1 MRAIDRSSAS
11 AVRSGEHER
20 EQAQGRHSGAA
31 ATGTPHDY
39 PKGLSSGRYWEASYV
54 SAHETARL
62 ARQLAGNPSRV
73 LVIEHDGSV
82 AERLARHL
90 AEAMPP
96 LHVAH
101 VPGLLEAEAQLGPE
115 VDCVLLDIDL
125 PGAGGVDSVHRIRA
139 LYPDLP
145 IVVLT
150 ADGDEQG
157 GSAALTAGAQDYL
170 AKGTLDGS
178 AIARAI
184 RHSVERNRAARY
196 ARELAL
202 LRFQAAESARVQ
214 RGLMPRMLIED
225 PRVWVR
231 SGYRPGDRR
240 QVLGGDFLDVVQS
253 SPTRLKLV
261 LGDVCGHG
269 PDEAA
274 LGVQLRIAWR
284 TLILAGVEQL
294 PLLETLDLLTNQERH
309 ADHVY
314 ATVASIEVDL
324 RTGSACVGLAGHPP
338 PLVSTDGRLRLLTEH
353 VGGPP
358 LGIGLPPRWE
368 LHEVELGERWTL
380 LLYSDGIYEGKV
392 VSRGTRLGI
401 EGLLELLAADS
412 PDAIWDSVPDRL
424 LDQVEALNDGPLEDD
439 VALLAVRCDPL
450 E

>member
-1 MRAIDRSSAS
+1 
-11 AVRSGEHER
+11 
-20 EQAQGRHSGAA
+20 
-31 ATGTPHDY
+31 
-39 PKGLSSGRYWEASYV
+39 
-54 SAHETARL
+54 
-62 ARQLAGNPSRV
+62 
-73 LVIEHDGSV
+73 
-82 AERLARHL
+82 
-90 AEAMPP
+90 
-96 LHVAH
+96 
-101 VPGLLEAEAQLGPE
+101 
-115 VDCVLLDIDL
+115 VLLDIDL
-125 PGAGGVDSVHRIRA
+125 PDGSGFDAVHRIRT

-150 ADGDEQG
+150 ADGDEESG
-157 GSAALTAGAQDYL
+157 GAALTAGAQDYVT
-170 AKGTLDGS
+170 KGSSEGY

-184 RHSVERNRAARY
+184 RHSVQRNRAERY

-202 LRFQAAESARVQ
+202 LRFQSAESARVQ

-225 PRVWVR
+225 PRVWIR

-240 QVLGGDFLDVVQS
+240 QVLGGDFFDVVQS

-284 TLILAGVEQL
+284 TLVLAGVEHL
-294 PLLETLDLLTNQERH
+294 PLLKTLDRLTNQERH

-314 ATVASIEVDL
+314 ATVASVEIDL
-324 RTGSACVGLAGHPP
+324 SNGRAWVGLAGHPP
-338 PLVSTDGRLRLLTEH
+338 PLMSVGDDVRLLTDRG
-353 VGGPP
+353 GGPP
-358 LGIGLPPRWE
+358 LGIGLPPLWE
-368 LHEVELGERWTL
+368 LHQVELGDRWSL

-392 VSRGTRLGI
+392 VTRGTRLGI

-412 PDAIWDSVPDRL
+412 PNAIWDSIPNRL

-450 E
+450 DG

>member
-1 MRAIDRSSAS
+1 MDGG
-11 AVRSGEHER
+11 AVTVSEPGVPPR
-20 EQAQGRHSGAA
+20 E
-31 ATGTPHDY
+31 
-39 PKGLSSGRYWEASYV
+39 
-54 SAHETARL
+54 
-62 ARQLAGNPSRV
+62 LAGDPSHLLLIEQDEAV
-73 LVIEHDGSV
+73 ATELVS
-82 AERLARHL
+82 RLTDAWPQLRISR
-90 AEAMPP
+90 ATT
-96 LHVAH
+96 
-101 VPGLLEAEAQLGPE
+101 LLEAEARLGTD
-115 VDCVLLDIDL
+115 VDCVVADIDL
-125 PGAGGVDSVHRIRA
+125 PGDSGLDVVHRLRT
-139 LYPDLP
+139 LYTDLP

-150 ADGDEQG
+150 ANGDDDRG
-157 GSAALTAGAQDYL
+157 GEALTAGAQDYIS
-170 AKGTLDGS
+170 KGSSEGY
-178 AIARAI
+178 AVARAI
-184 RHSVERNRAARY
+184 RHSVQRNRAERY

-202 LRFQAAESARVQ
+202 LRFQSAESARVQ
-214 RGLMPRMLIED
+214 RGLMPRMLIDD

-240 QVLGGDFLDVVQS
+240 QVLGGDFFDVVQS

-294 PLLETLDLLTNQERH
+294 QMMKTLDGLTSQERH
-309 ADHVY
+309 AEHVY

-324 RTGSACVGLAGHPP
+324 GTGKAWVGLAGHPP
-338 PLVSTDGRLRLLTEH
+338 PLVSTPDLGLRLITEH

-368 LHEVELGERWTL
+368 MHEVDLGERWSL

-392 VSRGTRLGI
+392 SSRGNRLGI
-401 EGLLELLAADS
+401 EGLLELLASDS
-412 PDAIWDSVPDRL
+412 PTAIWDSVPNHL

-450 E
+450 S

>member
-1 MRAIDRSSAS
+1 MN
-11 AVRSGEHER
+11 VHG
-20 EQAQGRHSGAA
+20 
-31 ATGTPHDY
+31 
-39 PKGLSSGRYWEASYV
+39 V
-54 SAHETARL
+54 ARPT
-62 ARQLAGNPSRV
+62 RQLAGDPSQL
-73 LVIEHDGSV
+73 LVIEPDTAAAEKLVRTV
-82 AERLARHL
+82 AEAWPQLRISC
-90 AEAMPP
+90 
-96 LHVAH
+96 VS
-101 VPGLLEAEAQLGPE
+101 GLLEAEARLGPDI
-115 VDCVLLDIDL
+115 DCVLLDIDL
-125 PGAGGVDSVHRIRA
+125 PGSGGIDAIHRIRT

-145 IVVLT
+145 IVVLI
-150 ADGDEQG
+150 ADDDEDDG
-157 GSAALTAGAQDYL
+157 GEALTAGAQDYL
-170 AKGTLDGS
+170 AKSASEGF

-184 RHSVERNRAARY
+184 RHSVQRNRAERY

-202 LRFQAAESARVQ
+202 LRFQSAESARVQ

-240 QVLGGDFLDVVQS
+240 QVLGGDFFDVVQS

-284 TLILAGVEQL
+284 TLILAGVEQV
-294 PLLETLDLLTNQERH
+294 PLLQTLDRLTNQERH

-324 RTGSACVGLAGHPP
+324 NTGTAWVGLAGHPP
-338 PLVSTDGRLRLLTEH
+338 PLLSTGDRVRLLTEH

-368 LHEVELGERWTL
+368 LHKVELGDHWSL

-401 EGLLELLAADS
+401 EGLLDLLAADS
-412 PDAIWDSVPDRL
+412 PDAIWDSVPNRL
-424 LDQVEALNDGPLEDD
+424 LDQIEALNDGPLEDD

-450 E
+450 SA

>member
-1 MRAIDRSSAS
+1 MAAMGVSRGYPEVATATGDVSIVS
-11 AVRSGEHER
+11 ER
-20 EQAQGRHSGAA
+20 E
-31 ATGTPHDY
+31 
-39 PKGLSSGRYWEASYV
+39 
-54 SAHETARL
+54 TAGL
-62 ARQLAGNPSRV
+62 ARQLANDPAR
-73 LVIEHDGSV
+73 LLFIEHDGPV
-82 AERLARHL
+82 AERLARRL
-90 AEAMPP
+90 AEAWPP
-96 LHVAH
+96 LQIARVS
-101 VPGLLEAEAQLGPE
+101 GLLEAEARVWSG

-125 PGAGGVDSVHRIRA
+125 PGTTGLDMVHRLRA
-139 LYPDLP
+139 LYPELP
-145 IVVLT
+145 IVVLV
-150 ADGDEQG
+150 ADGDEQS
-157 GSAALTAGAQDYL
+157 GSTALTAGAQDYL
-170 AKGTLDGS
+170 AKGMFDGQ

-196 ARELAL
+196 AREVAL

-240 QVLGGDFLDVVQS
+240 QVLGGDFFDAVQS
-253 SPTRLKLV
+253 SPARLKLV

-284 TLILAGVEQL
+284 TLILAGVEQV
-294 PLLETLDLLTNQERH
+294 PLLETLDRLTNQERH

-324 RTGSACVGLAGHPP
+324 RTGRACVGLAGHPP
-338 PLVSTDGRLRLLTEH
+338 PLLSTNRELRLLTEH

-368 LHEVELGERWTL
+368 LHEVDLGESWSL

-392 VSRGTRLGI
+392 ASRGTRLGI

-412 PDAIWDSVPDRL
+412 PDAIWDSVPDGL

-439 VALLAVRCDPL
+439 VALLAVRCAPL
-450 E
+450 D

>member
-1 MRAIDRSSAS
+1 MRS
-11 AVRSGEHER
+11 AV
-20 EQAQGRHSGAA
+20 
-31 ATGTPHDY
+31 TT
-39 PKGLSSGRYWEASYV
+39 
-54 SAHETARL
+54 T
-62 ARQLAGNPSRV
+62 RQLAGDPNQ
-73 LVIEHDGSV
+73 LLLIEHDAQAAEHLVRTLTEAWPRLQISCV
-82 AERLARHL
+82 AGLL
-90 AEAMPP
+90 QAEA
-96 LHVAH
+96 
-101 VPGLLEAEAQLGPE
+101 GLGPD

-125 PGAGGVDSVHRIRA
+125 PGALGIDAVHRIRS

-150 ADGDEQG
+150 AEGDEDSSG
-157 GSAALTAGAQDYL
+157 EALTAGAQDYL
-170 AKGTLDGS
+170 SKSGTDGS
-178 AIARAI
+178 AMARAI
-184 RHSVERNRAARY
+184 RHSVQRNRAERY

-202 LRFQAAESARVQ
+202 LRFQSAESARVQ

-240 QVLGGDFLDVVQS
+240 QVLGGDFFDVVQS
-253 SPTRLKLV
+253 SPSRLKLV

-274 LGVQLRIAWR
+274 LGVQIRIAWR
-284 TLILAGVEQL
+284 TLILAGVQQL
-294 PLLETLDLLTNQERH
+294 QLLETLDRLTNQERH

-314 ATVASIEVDL
+314 ATVASIEIDL
-324 RTGSACVGLAGHPP
+324 NTGRAWVGLAGHPP
-338 PLVSTDGRLRLLTEH
+338 PLVSKGGTVQLLTEH

-412 PDAIWDSVPDRL
+412 PEAVWDSVPNRI

-450 E
+450 TE

>member
-1 MRAIDRSSAS
+1 MT
-11 AVRSGEHER
+11 VPEER
-20 EQAQGRHSGAA
+20 L
-31 ATGTPHDY
+31 P
-39 PKGLSSGRYWEASYV
+39 P
-54 SAHETARL
+54 
-62 ARQLAGNPSRV
+62 RQLAGDP
-73 LVIEHDGSV
+73 
-82 AERLARHL
+82 RHL
-90 AEAMPP
+90 LLIEPDSAVADALVRRLTEAWPQLRISRAESR
-96 LHVAH
+96 
-101 VPGLLEAEAQLGPE
+101 LEAEARLGTD
-115 VDCVLLDIDL
+115 VDCVLLDIDCAEE
-125 PGAGGVDSVHRIRA
+125 PGLDAIHRIRT

-150 ADGDEQG
+150 IDGDDERG
-157 GSAALTAGAQDYL
+157 GEALTAGAQDYV
-170 AKGTLDGS
+170 AKGVKDGV

-184 RHSVERNRAARY
+184 RHSVQRNRAERY
-196 ARELAL
+196 ARELAV
-202 LRFQAAESARVQ
+202 LRFQSAESARVQ
-214 RGLMPRMLIED
+214 RGLMPRMLIDD

-240 QVLGGDFLDVVQS
+240 QVLGGDFFDVVQS

-294 PLLETLDLLTNQERH
+294 QLLKTLDGLTNQERH
-309 ADHVY
+309 AGHVY

-324 RTGSACVGLAGHPP
+324 RTGLACVGLAGHPP
-338 PLVSTDGRLRLLTEH
+338 PLLSTPDGGLRLITEH

-368 LHEVELGERWTL
+368 MHEVELGDCWSL

-392 VSRGTRLGI
+392 AARGNRLGI
-401 EGLLELLAADS
+401 DGLLELLAAES
-412 PDAIWDSVPDRL
+412 PTAIWDSVPNRL

-450 E
+450 D

>member
-1 MRAIDRSSAS
+1 MYTPQPPTGEVVSAS
-11 AVRSGEHER
+11 DAGPLRQHAGDPSQLLLI
-20 EQAQGRHSGAA
+20 EQDEPFADALMR
-31 ATGTPHDY
+31 
-39 PKGLSSGRYWEASYV
+39 
-54 SAHETARL
+54 RL
-62 ARQLAGNPSRV
+62 ADSWPQLRVSRV
-73 LVIEHDGSV
+73 SSV
-82 AERLARHL
+82 Q
-90 AEAMPP
+90 
-96 LHVAH
+96 
-101 VPGLLEAEAQLGPE
+101 EAEARLGAD
-115 VDCVLLDIDL
+115 VHCVLLDIEL
-125 PGAGGVDSVHRIRA
+125 PGDSGIAAVERIRT

-145 IVVLT
+145 IVALIG
-150 ADGDEQG
+150 DGDDERG
-157 GSAALTAGAQDYL
+157 GDALTAGAQDYL
-170 AKGTLDGS
+170 AKGASEGY

-184 RHSVERNRAARY
+184 RHSVQRSRAERY

-202 LRFQAAESARVQ
+202 LRFQSAETARVQ
-214 RGLMPRMLIED
+214 RGLMPRMLIDD

-240 QVLGGDFLDVVQS
+240 QVLGGDFFDVVQS

-284 TLILAGVEQL
+284 TLILAGVDQL
-294 PLLETLDLLTNQERH
+294 ALLKTLDRLTNQERH

-324 RTGSACVGLAGHPP
+324 RSGRAWVGLAGHPP
-338 PLVSTDGRLRLLTEH
+338 PLVSTPNEGLRLLTEH

-368 LHEVELGERWTL
+368 LHEVELGEQWSV
-380 LLYSDGIYEGKV
+380 LLYSDGIYEGKIA
-392 VSRGTRLGI
+392 SHGTRLGI
-401 EGLLELLAADS
+401 DGLLELLAAES
-412 PDAIWDSVPDRL
+412 PTAIWDAIPNRL

-450 E
+450 A

>member
-1 MRAIDRSSAS
+1 MRG
-11 AVRSGEHER
+11 AVTPTRQ
-20 EQAQGRHSGAA
+20 QAGD
-31 ATGTPHDY
+31 PN
-39 PKGLSSGRYWEASYV
+39 
-54 SAHETARL
+54 
-62 ARQLAGNPSRV
+62 QL
-73 LVIEHDGSV
+73 LMIEHDAAV
-82 AERLARHL
+82 ADGMVRRLTDAWPEL
-90 AEAMPP
+90 QISC
-96 LHVAH
+96 
-101 VPGLLEAEAQLGPE
+101 VPGLLQAEAGLGPD

-125 PGAGGVDSVHRIRA
+125 PDPLGIDAVHRIRS

-150 ADGDEQG
+150 GDDDTG
-157 GSAALTAGAQDYL
+157 GEALSAGAQDYL
-170 AKGTLDGS
+170 SRRGTDGS
-178 AIARAI
+178 AMARAI
-184 RHSVERNRAARY
+184 RHSVQRNRAERY

-202 LRFQAAESARVQ
+202 LRFQSAETARVQ

-240 QVLGGDFLDVVQS
+240 QVLGGDFFDVVQS

-274 LGVQLRIAWR
+274 LGVQIRIAWR
-284 TLILAGVEQL
+284 TLILAGVNQL
-294 PLLETLDLLTNQERH
+294 QLLETLDRLTNQERH
-309 ADHVY
+309 AGHVY
-314 ATVASIEVDL
+314 ATVASIEIDL
-324 RTGSACVGLAGHPP
+324 NTGRASVGLAGHPP
-338 PLVSTDGRLRLLTEH
+338 PLVSTGGTLQLLTEH

-412 PDAIWDSVPDRL
+412 PEAIWDSVPNRL

-450 E
+450 MD